1 MDVSVLLLVGSGLVL
16 AMVFFWRRWSAA
28 RRSIKSKLYEYDQ
41 LILDLDGRVKVEDI
55 ASLLNLLESETDD
68 LRTRLAEKSD
78 AHEQMLAKVAE
89 QFSAERDEL
98 IVQTRHDHVLKITNL
113 HNALVNGHTL
123 LKDDVE
129 SLLGIVQILDRWH
142 DEMQTIY
149 LNNCDL
155 KAQNEE
161 FARLVKSLVILA
173 INGSI
178 EAARSG
184 EHGRGFAVVANE
196 MRDLARASEKLAENY
211 KQNLH
216 KNDLITTT
224 TFQDLQASGN
234 MIRTVVFG
242 LKSTTNNVLAIIDT
256 ANSSL

>member
-1 MDVSVLLLVGSGLVL
+1 MKGNEISMDVSVLLLVGSGLAL
-16 AMVFFWRRWSAA
+16 ATIFFWLRWLAA
-28 RRSIKSKLYEYDQ
+28 RRLIKSKLYEYDQ
-41 LILDLDGRVKVEDI
+41 LLLDLDGRVRVEDI

-68 LRTRLAEKSD
+68 LRTKLAEKSA

-98 IVQTRHDHVLKITNL
+98 VVQTRHDHVLKITNL
-113 HNALVNGHTL
+113 HNALVSGHTL

-161 FARLVKSLVILA
+161 FA
-173 INGSI
+173 
-178 EAARSG
+178 
-184 EHGRGFAVVANE
+184 
-196 MRDLARASEKLAENY
+196 
-211 KQNLH
+211 
-216 KNDLITTT
+216 
-224 TFQDLQASGN
+224 
-234 MIRTVVFG
+234 
-242 LKSTTNNVLAIIDT
+242 
-256 ANSSL
+256 

>member
-1 MDVSVLLLVGSGLVL
+1 MDVSVLLLVGSGLAL
-16 AMVFFWRRWSAA
+16 ATVFFWWYWSAA
-28 RRSIKSKLYEYDQ
+28 RRSVKSRLYEYDQ

-55 ASLLNLLESETDD
+55 ASLLSLLESETDD
-68 LRTRLAEKSD
+68 LRTKLAEKST
-78 AHEQMLAKVAE
+78 AHEQMLATVAE
-89 QFSAERDEL
+89 QFSAERDAL
-98 IVQTRHDHVLKITNL
+98 LVQTRQDHVSKITNL
-113 HNALVNGHTL
+113 HDALVSGHTL

-184 EHGRGFAVVANE
+184 EHGRGFSVVANE
-196 MRDLARASEKLAENY
+196 MRDLARASEKLAHNY

-242 LKSTTNNVLAIIDT
+242 LKSTTNNVLSIIDT